1 MLVRY
6 CMTYHHYNL
15 YFIMSLIFFCFI
27 MKIARPPLHPT
38 WPGLGGVHL
47 PVNPSLLV
55 HNYKIT
61 SHWNLDFTF
70 LKLFGQNFRSI

>member
-27 MKIARPPLHPT
+27 MKIARPPSAP
-38 WPGLGGVHL
+38 HL
-47 PVNPSLLV
+47 ARARGCAPPSKSISAG
-55 HNYKIT
+55 NYKI
-61 SHWNLDFTF
+61 
-70 LKLFGQNFRSI
+70 Q